1 MSQQATT
8 QPAADERVK
17 RSYKI
22 QGMSCASCAASIES
36 MLGATEGVQSA
47 TVNFANE
54 KLTVEYDAGKLND
67 EQIIEVVQQTG
78 YNATA
83 DDQGQAPAGKT
94 TLAVEGMSCA
104 SCSASVES
112 MLNATA
118 GVSSAVVNFA
128 AERVTIEYDPA
139 QVKLP
144 QLKQVVADIGY
155 KLVEIEEHDDAGDAE
170 EAKVQAAWKRLLIS
184 AGLASAVMILMMVHM
199 FVTPI
204 PGYLAWIAV
213 LGAPVVFG
221 VGRHVHLTAFKA
233 MKSGRPNMDVLV
245 SLGSLPPFVI
255 GLGGFFF
262 PIQTFIEMATTIM
275 TFHLVGKYLEVRA
288 KGRASQ
294 AIRKLLE
301 MGAKTANVLVD
312 GKELEVDVK
321 ELQIGDVMVVRPGE
335 KIPTDGVVTQGG
347 SLVDESMA
355 TGEPVPVEKRD
366 GDEVI
371 GATVNKQGLLQVRV
385 TRVGKD
391 TFLSQVIKMVEECQG
406 SKVPIQ
412 EFADR
417 VTGYFVPVILGL
429 TALTFLSFN
438 IFPEFHRGIL
448 LWGAEFLPWVN
459 PDLTPL
465 TLSFVTATAV
475 LVIACPCALGLGT
488 PTALMVGSGIGA
500 EKGILIRNGEAVQT
514 LKDVAVV
521 AFDKTGTITA
531 GRPAVTDITVFGG
544 NGTSAH
550 GPEHL
555 DTEGAALKHLELKH
569 LDPEQQLLFFAAS
582 IEHASE
588 HPLAQAVVDTAVERG
603 VTPAAVEDFEAV
615 TGKGVR
621 GTLGDA
627 VVRVGSRALLEEAGV
642 NTERFEEQLRRL
654 EDEAKTAMLVAVN
667 EVALGIIAV
676 ADPIKDDSAQAV
688 SELERKGIRTAMITG
703 DNERTAAAIARQVG
717 ITRVISGVLPDGKV
731 DEVKALQQEYGLV
744 AMVGD
749 GINDAPALKQANI
762 GVAIGTGTDIAIEA
776 ADVTLVRGE
785 LTALVTAVN
794 LSRATFRKIKEN
806 YFWAW
811 FYNAVAVPVAMFGLL
826 HPMIGAA
833 AMSVSSLNV
842 VYNSLRLKRVPIEP
856 RRGARAQTASGS
868 GAARSAGAAHS
879 SSPAHSAGPA
889 RESASLERRTE
900 TETEIG
906 NQEATTQT
914 PAKEQSMATQTQT
927 VTIKGMMCQG
937 CVAGVQAALSQLD
950 GVDDATVSLENSSA
964 EVTFDS
970 DKVSMKD
977 LSSAIAEAGYEV
989 VN

>member
-1 MSQQATT
+1 MSDKAR
-8 QPAADERVK
+8 AAASTALVK
-17 RSYKI
+17 KTYRI
-22 QGMSCASCAASIES
+22 DGMSCASCAVSIES
-36 MLGATEGVQSA
+36 MLGATEGVESA

-54 KLTVEYDAGKLND
+54 KLVVEYDAAQLND
-67 EQIIEVVQQTG
+67 DDIVAIVRQTG
-78 YNATA
+78 YDA
-83 DDQGQAPAGKT
+83 APAAESGGASGKV
-94 TLAVEGMSCA
+94 TLGVKGMSCA

-112 MLNATA
+112 MLNATD

-128 AERVTIEYDPA
+128 AERVTVEYDPSR
-139 QVKLP
+139 VKLP
-144 QLKQVVADIGY
+144 HLKRVVADIGY
-155 KLVEIEEHDDAGDAE
+155 ELIELDDDDDGSQAE
-170 EAKVQAAWKRLLIS
+170 EAKVNAAWRRLIVS
-184 AGLASAVMILMMVHM
+184 AGLAATVMIVMMVHM
-199 FVTPI
+199 FITPV
-204 PGYLAWIAV
+204 PGYLGIVAL

-221 VGRHVHLTAFKA
+221 TGRHVHRAAFKA
-233 MKSGRPNMDVLV
+233 MKAGRPNMDVLV

-275 TFHLVGKYLEVRA
+275 TFHLIGKYLEVRA

-294 AIRKLLE
+294 AIRKLVQ
-301 MGAKTANVLVD
+301 MGAKTANVIVND
-312 GKELEVDVK
+312 EEIEVDVK
-321 ELQIGDVMVVRPGE
+321 ELQVGDIMIVRPGE
-335 KIPTDGVVTQGG
+335 KIPTDGMVVSGG

-355 TGEPVPVEKRD
+355 TGEPVPVEKSEN
-366 GDEVI
+366 DEVI
-371 GATVNKQGLLQVRV
+371 GATVNRQGLLRVRV
-385 TRVGKD
+385 TKVGKD

-429 TALTFLSFN
+429 TALTFISFN
-438 IFPEFHRGIL
+438 VFPEFHREIL
-448 LWGAEFLPWVN
+448 VWGAEFLPWVN

-465 TLSFVTATAV
+465 TLAFVTATAV

-531 GRPAVTDITVFGG
+531 GKPAVTDITVIEDAGASAQG
-544 NGTSAH
+544 NGN
-550 GPEHL
+550 GFNPERRVL
-555 DTEGAALKHLELKH
+555 
-569 LDPEQQLLFFAAS
+569 QYAAS
-582 IEHASE
+582 IENASE
-588 HPLAQAVVDTAVERG
+588 HPLAQAVVESAAERG
-603 VTPAAVEDFEAV
+603 IKPSEVSEFEAV

-621 GTLGDA
+621 GTVDGTEVL
-627 VVRVGSRALLEEAGV
+627 VGSRALLEAAGIP
-642 NTERFEEQLRRL
+642 TAAYEDQLRAF
-654 EDEAKTAMLVAVN
+654 EDQAKTAMLIATGGRP
-667 EVALGIIAV
+667 LGIIAV
-676 ADPIKDDSAQAV
+676 ADPIKEDSAQAV
-688 SELERKGIRTAMITG
+688 AELERQGIRTAMITG
-703 DNERTAAAIARQVG
+703 DNERTANAIARTVG

-731 DEVKALQQEYGLV
+731 DEVRRLQDEYGLV

-785 LTALVTAVN
+785 LSALVTAVN

-833 AMSVSSLNV
+833 AMSISSLNV

-856 RRGARAQTASGS
+856 GYMRGRA
-868 GAARSAGAAHS
+868 SA
-879 SSPAHSAGPA
+879 SPAAPA
-889 RESASLERRTE
+889 TENATTNATTITLTKEEDVMATE
-900 TETEIG
+900 TKTL
-906 NQEATTQT
+906 N
-914 PAKEQSMATQTQT
+914 
-927 VTIKGMMCQG
+927 IKGMACQG
-937 CVAGVQAALSQLD
+937 CVASVQAALSQLD
-950 GVDDATVSLENSSA
+950 GVNEATVSLETSSA
-964 EVTFDS
+964 EVQFDS
-970 DKVSMKD
+970 GKLGQQELANAV
-977 LSSAIAEAGYEV
+977 AQVGYEV
-989 VN
+989 VS